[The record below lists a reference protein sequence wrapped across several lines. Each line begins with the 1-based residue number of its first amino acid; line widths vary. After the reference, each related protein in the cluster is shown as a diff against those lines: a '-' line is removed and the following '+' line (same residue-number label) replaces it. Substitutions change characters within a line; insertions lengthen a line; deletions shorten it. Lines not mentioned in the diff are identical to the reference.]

1 MSQPLSA
8 LALDDELDEP
18 PFAILV
24 VIDALRQFGKAAR
37 AQQLYMAN
45 NPMHLRAMDSVRESF
60 RALWKETDS
69 LDLQI
74 SDSEFCWLGRAVIE
88 EPGRTSDS
96 LPWLFYKDGVRELK
110 LLPGFEDDELGVLLQ
125 LIQRARLASNDDDDL
140 LTLLWEQEFGCL
152 QYKYVELGGDVGAPP
167 LVGAQAEPG
176 STIESPQSVE
186 SGSTEVL
193 ASSAVARM
201 DDYDSTLYFLDD
213 REIDY
218 LQREIRN
225 DFNSDLRGH
234 VIASLLDTYE
244 QETDPTVRGEIA
256 GILDQLLLVM
266 LSVTNFRAAAYL
278 IREATV
284 SASRARNIL
293 ESEKERLLALAEQ
306 LSEPET
312 LEQLLT
318 ALEHTPIRPPQP
330 DLHEL
335 FEQLR
340 PKALETVL
348 SWIGRS
354 RNTELRALLE
364 AAGSKMASTHSAA
377 LVRLIGA
384 EDEVV
389 AFEAIRRAGSTKA
402 AAAVPSLA
410 GSLAH
415 GPPNMRLASVTA
427 LAQIATPSAMQALEG
442 VLDDPDGDLRVAAVR
457 VLASGGYSAGVPRIE
472 AHLRTKDLK
481 EASLA
486 EKMAF
491 FESYGTLCGDA
502 GVDFLE
508 TIVAGRRLL
517 GKREP
522 SEVRAC
528 AVVALGKIGTSRA
541 NELLQKLGADSDIIV
556 RNAVSRVVRGG

>member
-1 MSQPLSA
+1 MSEPA
-8 LALDDELDEP
+8 LALEDQLDEP
-18 PFAILV
+18 PFAISV
-24 VIDALRQFGKAAR
+24 VIDTLRQFGKAAR

-45 NPMHLRAMDSVRESF
+45 NPMHSRAMDSVRDSF
-60 RALWKETDS
+60 RSLWKETDS
-69 LDLQI
+69 LELQI
-74 SDSEFCWLGRAVIE
+74 SDSDFSWAGRAVIE

-96 LPWLFYKDGVRELK
+96 LPWLFYKDGVRELRM
-110 LLPGFEDDELGVLLQ
+110 LAGFEDEELGVLLQ
-125 LIQRARLASNDDDDL
+125 LIQRARLASSDDDDL
-140 LTLLWEQEFGCL
+140 LTLLWEHEFSFL
-152 QYKYVELGGDVGAPP
+152 QYKYVELGGDAGAPP
-167 LVGAQAEPG
+167 LVGARAEPG
-176 STIESPQSVE
+176 STIDSPHSVE

-213 REIDY
+213 TEIDY

-234 VIASLLDTYE
+234 VIASLLDTFE
-244 QETDPTVRGEIA
+244 QETDPTVREEIA

-284 SASRARNIL
+284 SASRARNII
-293 ESEKERLLALAEQ
+293 ESEKQRLLSLAEQ

-312 LEQLLT
+312 LEQLLA

-335 FEQLR
+335 FGQLQ
-340 PKALETVL
+340 PKSLETVL
-348 SWIGRS
+348 GWIGRS
-354 RNTELRALLE
+354 RNAELRALLE
-364 AAGSKMASTHSAA
+364 AAASQMASSHSAA
-377 LVRLIGA
+377 LVRLIGS

-402 AAAVPSLA
+402 VAAVPSLA
-410 GSLAH
+410 GTLLQ

-427 LAQIATPSAMQALEG
+427 LSQIATPSAMQALER
-442 VLDDPDGDLRVAAVR
+442 VLDDEDSDLRIAAVR
-457 VLASGGYSAGVPRIE
+457 VLASGGYSAAVPRIE
-472 AHLRTKDLK
+472 THLRTRELK
-481 EASLA
+481 EGPLA

-491 FESYGTLCGDA
+491 FESYGALCGDA
-502 GVDFLE
+502 GVHFLE
-508 TIVAGRRLL
+508 TLLGGRRLL

-522 SEVRAC
+522 PEVRAC

-541 NELLQKLGADSDIIV
+541 NEALQKLGADSDIIV
-556 RNAVSRVVRGG
+556 RNAVSRVLRGG

>member
-1 MSQPLSA
+1 MSDAA
-8 LALDDELDEP
+8 LAHEDGLDEP
-18 PFAILV
+18 PFAIAV
-24 VIDALRQFGKAAR
+24 VIDTLRQFGKAAR

-45 NPMHLRAMDSVRESF
+45 NPMHLRAMDAVRESF
-60 RALWKETDS
+60 RALWRETDS

-74 SDSEFCWLGRAVIE
+74 SDSEFCWLGHAVVE

-110 LLPGFEDDELGVLLQ
+110 MLPGFEDEELGALLQ
-125 LIQRARLASNDDDDL
+125 LIQRARLASSDDDDL
-140 LTLLWEQEFGCL
+140 LTLLWEQEFSCL
-152 QYKYVELGGDVGAPP
+152 QYKYVELGGDGGAPP
-167 LVGAQAEPG
+167 LVGARAEPG
-176 STIESPQSVE
+176 STIDSPHSVE
-186 SGSTEVL
+186 SGSAEML

-213 REIDY
+213 SEIDY

-225 DFNSDLRGH
+225 DFNSDLRSN

-244 QETDPTVRGEIA
+244 QETDPTVREEIG
-256 GILDQLLLVM
+256 GILDQLLLVT

-284 SASRARNIL
+284 SAGRARNIV
-293 ESEKERLLALAEQ
+293 EAEKERLLSLTEQ

-318 ALEHTPIRPPQP
+318 ALEHTPIKPPQP

-335 FEQLR
+335 FGQLR

-364 AAGSKMASTHSAA
+364 VAGSRMALTHSAA
-377 LVRLIGA
+377 LVRLIGS

-410 GSLAH
+410 GALAH

-427 LAQIATPSAMQALEG
+427 LSQIATPAAMQALER
-442 VLDDPDGDLRVAAVR
+442 VLDDEDSDLRVAAVR
-457 VLASGGYSAGVPRIE
+457 VLASGGYSAAVPRIE
-472 AHLRTKDLK
+472 AQLRTREFKDG
-481 EASLA
+481 SLA

-491 FESYGTLCGDA
+491 FESYGTLCGDS
-502 GVDFLE
+502 GVEFLE
-508 TIVAGRRLL
+508 TMLVGRRLL

-522 SEVRAC
+522 SEIRAC

-541 NELLQKLGADSDIIV
+541 NEALQKLGADSDIIV
-556 RNAVSRVVRGG
+556 RNAVSRVLRGG